1 MPYSTSLEMRTNPL
15 FLRNEFEGVGKWGIP
30 LVKKQLID
38 LSDVS
43 LIAYSET
50 RSNETETRRRR
61 GVHFFIDDYRFEGI
75 YRHPEK
81 SLEKLSQ
88 YAFVLT
94 PDFSTYAEMQ
104 PWRQIESVGRNRWVG
119 AYWQSK
125 GLNVVVTLSW
135 STVNS
140 FEYSFD
146 GVEKNAIV
154 AISTVGCRKSKFN
167 FLRGYDA
174 MLERVEPEAILCL
187 GEPFPEMCGNLVKVE
202 YRPFTNTKAA

>member
-1 MPYSTSLEMRTNPL
+1 MSYPTSLAMRSNPL

-50 RSNETETRRRR
+50 RSNETETRRKR
-61 GVHFFIDDYRFEGI
+61 GVHFFVDDFRFESV
-75 YRHPEK
+75 YRQPEK
-81 SLEKLSQ
+81 SLKKLAQ

-104 PWRQIESVGRNRWVG
+104 PWRQIESVAQNRWVG
-119 AYWQSK
+119 AFWQSK
-125 GLNVVVTLSW
+125 GLSVVATLSW
-135 STVNS
+135 SGANS
-140 FEYSFD
+140 FEYCFE

-154 AISTVGCRKSKFN
+154 AVSTVGCRTSKRCFM
-167 FLRGYDA
+167 RGYDA

-187 GEPFPEMCGNLVKVE
+187 GESFPEMGGDLVVVE
-202 YRPFTNTKAA
+202 YRPFTRAA